1 MTSSAQLRIGFFASL
16 AVFAGCGGFGRVN
29 QGQVVEYQRSTGL
42 LTLIGDSNYRDPPN
56 PRFDVLP
63 PVTVRVPQEPQEMGP
78 EPAAG
83 KLLQLD
89 YANRR
94 AVVYDAA
101 TRGLRTVAY
110 TLISQ
115 ENNVYPSDARV
126 SHTRFPVVDRTGKT
140 ITVYSSRD
148 RKLVVFAV
156 PEEYYAMPVDTWK
169 IGDEVRYYYKDP
181 ARALRLMNVSKTDL
195 NKGGK

>member
-1 MTSSAQLRIGFFASL
+1 MISSARFKIGLFASL

-42 LTLIGDSNYRDPPN
+42 LTVIGDSNYRDPAN

-63 PVTVRVPQEPQEMGP
+63 PVTIRVPQEPREMGP

-83 KLLQLD
+83 KLLGLD

-94 AVVYDAA
+94 AVVFDAA
-101 TRGLRTVAY
+101 TESLRTVEY

-115 ENNVYPSDARV
+115 QSDVYSGDARV
-126 SHTRFPVVDRTGKT
+126 SHTRFPVVDRNSKT

-148 RKLVVFAV
+148 RRLVVFAV
-156 PEEYYAMPVDTWK
+156 PEEYYAMPDDTWR

-195 NKGGK
+195 SKAK